1 MALILNASSCEGVTS
16 VPWASAGEREVTL
29 LIQEGLL
36 NSLLRYGLMGLS
48 TAPEDVCV
56 VKKDREGE
64 VFLKEMLSIRDSKVD
79 DKWWC
84 HADALG
90 KWTLLEMQQQCS
102 SVQKYYKGKEDV
114 FLKNSLQI

>member
-16 VPWASAGEREVTL
+16 VSWASAGEYEVTL

-36 NSLLRYGLMGLS
+36 NSHLRYGLIGLS

-64 VFLKEMLSIRDSKVD
+64 GFFERNAQCKR
-79 DKWWC
+79 
-84 HADALG
+84 
-90 KWTLLEMQQQCS
+90 QQ
-102 SVQKYYKGKEDV
+102 G
-114 FLKNSLQI
+114 